1 VDACIAGVPGAVVDG
16 LTSDEGDSESPLG
29 PIENLGPCF
38 GSAETAPICSEAG
51 AEVGALCGEVDLCGV
66 MTSGMGRGSWG
77 WLLKNGLLSRLFVA
91 AGVSGGE
98 CTAVV
103 GGDGLGEGSFE
114 PACICLLLG
123 VATPEFVP
131 DGTFEQKLALTS

>member
-1 VDACIAGVPGAVVDG
+1 
-16 LTSDEGDSESPLG
+16 
-29 PIENLGPCF
+29 
-38 GSAETAPICSEAG
+38 
-51 AEVGALCGEVDLCGV
+51 
-66 MTSGMGRGSWG
+66 MGRGSWG

>member
-1 VDACIAGVPGAVVDG
+1 
-16 LTSDEGDSESPLG
+16 
-29 PIENLGPCF
+29 
-38 GSAETAPICSEAG
+38 
-51 AEVGALCGEVDLCGV
+51 
-66 MTSGMGRGSWG
+66 
-77 WLLKNGLLSRLFVA
+77 VA

-131 DGTFEQKLALTS
+131 DGTFGEVSIHKLRIRWDNCVP